1 MTGMW
6 SCTVIY
12 NRRMNSFQ
20 NPPDEEIRELLL
32 RVRTIAVV
40 GLSPR
45 PNRPSHR
52 VALHMQRFGYRI
64 VPIRPAVD
72 SVLGE
77 KAYATLGEG
86 PEPIDLVDVFRAPEH
101 VDGIVEECL
110 AAQAARDLAAGR
122 RGEYPGGNAGTCR
135 RHDGRHESL
144 RLSGLYGLLR
154 SGAAPVSA
162 LPPAVYLTHGNR

>member
-1 MTGMW
+1 
-6 SCTVIY
+6 
-12 NRRMNSFQ
+12 MNSFQ

-77 KAYATLGEG
+77 KAYATLGEV

-110 AAQAARDLAAGR
+110 ALKLPAIWLQDDVVNIPAAMRAHAAGMMVVMNR
-122 RGEYPGGNAGTCR
+122 CVYRDYMGFFG
-135 RHDGRHESL
+135 
-144 RLSGLYGLLR
+144 
-154 SGAAPVSA
+154 PV
-162 LPPAVYLTHGNR
+162 PHP

>member
-1 MTGMW
+1 
-6 SCTVIY
+6 
-12 NRRMNSFQ
+12 MNSFQ

-77 KAYATLGEG
+77 KAYATLGEV
-86 PEPIDLVDVFRAPEH
+86 PEPIDLVDVFRAPEY
-101 VDGIVEECL
+101 VDKIVEECL
-110 AAQAARDLAAGR
+110 TLKLPAIWLQDDVVNIPAAMRAHAAGMMVVMNR
-122 RGEYPGGNAGTCR
+122 CVYRDYMGFFG
-135 RHDGRHESL
+135 
-144 RLSGLYGLLR
+144 
-154 SGAAPVSA
+154 PV
-162 LPPAVYLTHGNR
+162 PHP

>member
-1 MTGMW
+1 
-6 SCTVIY
+6 
-12 NRRMNSFQ
+12 MNSFQ

-77 KAYATLGEG
+77 KAYATLDGV
-86 PEPIDLVDVFRAPEH
+86 PDKIDLVDVFRAPEH
-101 VDGIVEECL
+101 VDKIVEECL
-110 AAQAARDLAAGR
+110 ALKLPAIWLQLDVVNIPAAVRARAAGMQVVMNR
-122 RGEYPGGNAGTCR
+122 CVCQDY
-135 RHDGRHESL
+135 L
-144 RLSGLYGLLR
+144 RFFG
-154 SGAAPVSA
+154 PV
-162 LPPAVYLTHGNR
+162 PRP